1 MSGEGISGEWAE
13 LGRLGDF
20 LGFRF
25 RRMQD
30 QLTKA
35 FSAATADY
43 NLRSGAFSSLA
54 LIRANPGLSQQDL
67 CREVGLDKSVTVL
80 MVNDLESRGLAE
92 RRKSKQDKRRHAL
105 FITPAGE
112 AFLDELFVLLEGV
125 ESGMMSILS
134 PEELAMLKGLM
145 DRIYHFER
153 TRQGE
158 PG

>member
-13 LGRLGDF
+13 LGRLGNF

-35 FSAATADY
+35 FSSATAAH
-43 NLRSGAFSSLA
+43 NLKSGSFSSLA
-54 LIRANPGLSQQDL
+54 LISANPGLSQQDL

-80 MVNDLESRGLAE
+80 MVNDLESRGLAV
-92 RRKSKQDKRRHAL
+92 RKKSKQDKRRHAL

-112 AFLDELFVLLEGV
+112 AFLAELFEILNEVEG
-125 ESGMMSILS
+125 GLMSVLS

-153 TRQGE
+153 ARQGE
-158 PG
+158 QG